1 MKKQKSKLNR
11 NGSAL
16 KISLVALLCSC
27 LAGIP
32 ACSGQETS
40 HENFDNNSTG
50 IDRDKTEV
58 HKNDT
63 LMIDTTEIRDSANN
77 L

>member
-1 MKKQKSKLNR
+1 MKKQNSKINR

-32 ACSGQETS
+32 ACSGQEAS
-40 HENFDNNSTG
+40 RENFNNNSTG
-50 IDRDKTEV
+50 ADQDNTEV
-58 HKNDT
+58 RKNDT
-63 LMIDTTEIRDSANN
+63 LMIDNTEIKDKTDS